1 MREDPGR
8 EAAPS
13 AVSLQRVLV
22 CLDGSALS
30 ERSVPHAVAIASAL
44 GASVTLLRVLE
55 CAPTDPAPADPLQW
69 EMQRREAREYM
80 DHVAAPFRAVK
91 TVIETEQIEGK
102 VAEEICRWCADR
114 AVDLTVA
121 TTHGAGG
128 PSPWA
133 LASTARKLLDRAP
146 GSLLIVPSTSSEPAE
161 GGVRYR
167 RLLVPL
173 DGSPQAE
180 TALPVA
186 ERIASAHH
194 AELVIAH
201 VVPVPELTQAGPLDA
216 EDLELTDRLRRRNER
231 VARLYLDRLRG
242 QIGDRAPAPRMLL
255 LQGGDVA
262 IRLASLTET
271 EQVDLIVM
279 SAHGQ
284 SARTNTPCGSATD
297 NLIARS
303 SVPLLIV
310 RSRPKKMRWIG
321 TRAASSTAARLPPHA
336 AS

>member
-1 MREDPGR
+1 MREDSRSEPV
-8 EAAPS
+8 PS
-13 AVSLQRVLV
+13 AVSFRRVMV
-22 CLDGSALS
+22 CLDGSDLG
-30 ERSVPHAVAIASAL
+30 ERSVPHAVAIAGAL

-55 CAPTDPAPADPLQW
+55 RAPTDQAPADPLQW

-80 DHVAAPFRAVK
+80 DHVATPFRAAK
-91 TVIETEQIEGK
+91 TVIETELIEGK
-102 VAEEICRWCADR
+102 AAEEICRWCADR
-114 AVDLTVA
+114 DVDLTVA

-133 LASTARKLLDRAP
+133 LASTARKLFDRAP
-146 GSLLIVPSTSSEPAE
+146 GSLLIVPSTSAEPAE

-167 RLLVPL
+167 RVLVPL

-186 ERIASAHH
+186 ERIALAHH
-194 AELVIAH
+194 AELLLAH
-201 VVPVPELTQAGPLDA
+201 VVPVPELTQTGPLDA

-242 QIGDRAPAPRMLL
+242 QIGDEAPAPRMLL
-255 LQGGDVA
+255 FQGGEVA
-262 IRLASLTET
+262 IRLASLTQT
-271 EQVDLIVM
+271 EQVDLVVM
-279 SAHGQ
+279 SAHGR
-284 SARTNTPCGSATD
+284 SARRHTPCGSTAE

-310 RSRPKKMRWIG
+310 RSHPKAMRWIG
-321 TRAASSTAARLPPHA
+321 ARAPSSIAARRPHHA